1 MMYADSGRFIRGGRV
16 ITAGRVGAFAVL
28 MSVATAAAA
37 ADAYPVK
44 PIRLLNPLAA
54 GGPTDILARM
64 VAAPLSESLGKTIV
78 VDNRPGASGNIAAE
92 MAAKA
97 PPDGYTLFIAGSGNF
112 AINPSLFVRIPYDP
126 VRDFAPIALLATA
139 PYLLA
144 VHPSVQATSV
154 KELIALAKA
163 KPGALNY
170 GAVTG
175 NGAHLAMELFDTA
188 AGIRMVH
195 IPYKGAVLATNDVIG
210 GAIQA
215 TMASTPGAMPHVKTG
230 KLRALG
236 ITSAKRATALPDLP
250 TIAETLPGF
259 EATVWYGIAA
269 PAGTPRPIIQRLNSE
284 IAAVVKNP
292 ALRERLIAADYEP
305 AVGTPE
311 EFGAFIKSEI
321 VKWARAV
328 KISGAR
334 AE

>member
-1 MMYADSGRFIRGGRV
+1 LLSI
-16 ITAGRVGAFAVL
+16 AVCG
-28 MSVATAAAA
+28 SAAET
-37 ADAYPVK
+37 YPTK

-64 VAAPLSESLGKTIV
+64 VAQPLSESLGKTIV

-112 AINPSLFVRIPYDP
+112 AINPSLFSKIPYDP

-144 VHPSVQATSV
+144 VHPSVQASSV

-175 NGAHLAMELFDTA
+175 NGAHLAMELFNTA
-188 AGIRMVH
+188 AGIKMVH
-195 IPYKGAVLATNDVIG
+195 IPYKGAVLATNDVLS

-250 TIAETLPGF
+250 TVAETLPGF

-269 PAGTPRPIIQRLNSE
+269 PAGTPRPVIQRLNSE

-311 EFGAFIKSEI
+311 EFGAFIKTEI
-321 VKWARAV
+321 VKWGRAV

-334 AE
+334 AD

>member
-1 MMYADSGRFIRGGRV
+1 M
-16 ITAGRVGAFAVL
+16 
-28 MSVATAAAA
+28 
-37 ADAYPVK
+37 
-44 PIRLLNPLAA
+44 
-54 GGPTDILARM
+54 
-64 VAAPLSESLGKTIV
+64 
-78 VDNRPGASGNIAAE
+78 
-92 MAAKA
+92 
-97 PPDGYTLFIAGSGNF
+97 
-112 AINPSLFVRIPYDP
+112 
-126 VRDFAPIALLATA
+126 
-139 PYLLA
+139 LA
-144 VHPSVQATSV
+144 VHPSVQASSV

-175 NGAHLAMELFDTA
+175 HGAHLAMELFDTA
-188 AGIRMVH
+188 AGIKMVH

-236 ITSAKRATALPDLP
+236 ITSAKRATGLPDLP

-284 IAAVVKNP
+284 IAAVVRNP
-292 ALRERLIAADYEP
+292 ALRDRLIAADYEP

>member
-1 MMYADSGRFIRGGRV
+1 MGTMNCDRATMVGRLGV
-16 ITAGRVGAFAVL
+16 LALLMAAAAG
-28 MSVATAAAA
+28 AAA
-37 ADAYPVK
+37 ADNYPTK

-64 VAAPLSESLGKTIV
+64 VAQPLSESLGKTIV

-112 AINPSLFVRIPYDP
+112 AINPSLFSKIPYDP

-175 NGAHLAMELFDTA
+175 NGAHLAMELFNTA
-188 AGIRMVH
+188 AGIKMVH
-195 IPYKGAVLATNDVIG
+195 IPYKGAVLATNDVLS

-215 TMASTPGAMPHVKTG
+215 TMASTPGAMPHVKMG

-236 ITSAKRATALPDLP
+236 ISSAKRATGLPDLP
-250 TIAETLPGF
+250 TLAETLPGF

-269 PAGTPRPIIQRLNSE
+269 PTGTPRPIIQRLNSE

-311 EFGAFIKSEI
+311 EFGAFIKTEI
-321 VKWARAV
+321 VKWGRAV

-334 AE
+334 AD

>member
-1 MMYADSGRFIRGGRV
+1 METMNCDRATIVGRLG
-16 ITAGRVGAFAVL
+16 VL
-28 MSVATAAAA
+28 ALLMAAAA
-37 ADAYPVK
+37 GAAAAESYPTK

-64 VAAPLSESLGKTIV
+64 VAQPLSESLGKTIV

-112 AINPSLFVRIPYDP
+112 AINPSLFSKIPYDP

-144 VHPSVQATSV
+144 VHPSVPATSV
-154 KELIALAKA
+154 KELVALAKA

-175 NGAHLAMELFDTA
+175 NGAHLAMELFNTA
-188 AGIRMVH
+188 AGIKMVH
-195 IPYKGAVLATNDVIG
+195 IPYKGAVLATNDVLS

-215 TMASTPGAMPHVKTG
+215 TMASTPGAMPHVKMG

-236 ITSAKRATALPDLP
+236 ISSAKRATGLPDLP
-250 TIAETLPGF
+250 TLAETLPGF

-269 PAGTPRPIIQRLNSE
+269 PTGTPRPIIQRLNSE
-284 IAAVVKNP
+284 IAAVVKTP

-311 EFGAFIKSEI
+311 EFGAFIKTEI
-321 VKWARAV
+321 VKWGRAV

-334 AE
+334 AD